1 MNENN
6 SQCDDVGCKE
16 AIEFIHNLLDRAMR
30 SKHFNTVQYF
40 RDFLKI
46 NIYIWISK
54 TFTFASI
61 NFQPKL
67 LHAANLD
74 IYLFLGISSV
84 NLFLLLLHLGVYV

>member
-1 MNENN
+1 MAVVLVDHCSPNIVEPQSIYMNENN

-61 NFQPKL
+61 KFPTKT
-67 LHAANLD
+67 AACR
-74 IYLFLGISSV
+74 
-84 NLFLLLLHLGVYV
+84 